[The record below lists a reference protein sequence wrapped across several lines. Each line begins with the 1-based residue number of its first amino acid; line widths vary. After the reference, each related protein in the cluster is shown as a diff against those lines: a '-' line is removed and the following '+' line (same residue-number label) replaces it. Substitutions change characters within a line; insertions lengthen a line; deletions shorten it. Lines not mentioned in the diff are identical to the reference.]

1 MASFYILL
9 HQVFYNEFLTL
20 ILLQIVIV
28 GEKTAEDTQAL
39 LRCINSFYLPN
50 KVLIIHTPDSKT
62 FLSRQLSVLSSMKR
76 EGGKATAYVCEN
88 YTCSAPVNKL
98 EKLRGLIDPKKDLA
112 V

>member
-1 MASFYILL
+1 M
-9 HQVFYNEFLTL
+9 
-20 ILLQIVIV
+20 QIVIV
-28 GEKTAEDTQAL
+28 GERTAEDTQAL

-50 KVLIIHTPDSKT
+50 KVLIVHSPDSKT

-88 YTCSAPVNKL
+88 YSCSAPVNEV
-98 EKLRGLIDPKKDLA
+98 EKLRRLIDPKKDLA